1 MKRLFA
7 GAALALCLFALPSI
21 GNANIIS
28 NLGNNPNSATGHFSN
43 SVLGTTF
50 DDQYTFNLTGGPQ
63 FVTFASATNDF
74 LSSTDFITNFRGQ
87 LFSAGADGVP
97 GGVGANA
104 DTAIG
109 PIDFASP
116 CATNPTG
123 CQILAGSAI
132 LGTGSYFLDIAGIG
146 GGTSGYGGD
155 LTVRALAVPGP
166 MVGAGLP
173 GLIAGALTLFGVMR
187 RRRRAAA

>member
-1 MKRLFA
+1 MSKLILLA
-7 GAALALCLFALPSI
+7 CAAFMLIPGDAS
-21 GNANIIS
+21 ANIIA

-87 LFSAGADGVP
+87 LFNAGADGVP

-109 PIDFASP
+109 PIDFGSP

-132 LGTGSYFLDIAGIG
+132 LGTGSYFLDVAGIG
-146 GGTSGYGGD
+146 GGTAGYGGD

-166 MVGAGLP
+166 VVGAGLP
-173 GLIAGALTLFGVMR
+173 GLIAGLFAMLGLGR
-187 RRRRAAA
+187 RRKQRLA